1 MKKIIALALALM
13 MALAL
18 CACGDTVTGPG
29 PAEPPADAPAT
40 EPADTPTDAPEEP
53 TDAPEEP
60 TDAPEVPDVPAEG
73 GDLTAFYDDTIAKHE
88 FPAMVLAEGDMLE
101 MFYPGLSSLDGVE
114 EFQVYTPMMTG
125 AAAELTLVKL
135 ADGGDPAAV
144 KDIFDARVAAC
155 TKDGENY
162 PETIDAW
169 VNNCRQVTAG
179 SYMMLVVHTDCDAIE
194 TEFNGAFG
202 G

>member
-1 MKKIIALALALM
+1 MKKVIALALALM
-13 MALAL
+13 MVFAL

-29 PAEPPADAPAT
+29 PAQEPS
-40 EPADTPTDAPEEP
+40 DAPEQPSEP
-53 TDAPEEP
+53 AG
-60 TDAPEVPDVPAEG
+60 PAEG
-73 GDLTAFYDDTIAKHE
+73 GSLTVFYDDTVGKYE

-101 MFYPGLSSLDGVE
+101 MFYPGLSALEGVE

-144 KDIFDARVAAC
+144 KAIFDARVAAC

-194 TEFNGAFG
+194 ADFNAAFG